1 MKNFINSLFLILVL
15 ELSLLASAPTIA
27 LVLSGGAA
35 KGYAHIPVLEMLDS
49 LNINID
55 FIVGTSIGANV
66 GALYSVGYNAK
77 DIYDYAYDAEW
88 AQIFSDKTNRI
99 NMSYLHK
106 KEASK
111 YQIDFDLKGITPKIP
126 AGIIHGQRAYLELS
140 KILGQYEYI
149 KDFNDLH
156 IPFRCNATDLIK
168 GTDVIFSKGSLITS
182 VRSSTSIPS
191 VFAPVQY
198 KDLLLVDGGVK
209 NNVPVDIAKKLG
221 ADIVLTSAVISQ
233 RSEKNTIEKSVLN
246 ILTESIFIHTS
257 DFEKRNLE
265 MSDYLIKTP
274 LEKGSSMSFNKKG
287 VKNIYKQGKKEVYK
301 NLDMFLEIKN
311 KVTSKKSVPPL
322 KRMDDLNIIIENIKV
337 TGNEKLSA
345 DFIINVLGLSI
356 NDTLQLKNIHK
367 GINNLYGLGY
377 FDIVR
382 YDLNPNQ
389 DLNKTDFEII
399 VEESSFNKLQTGLKW
414 DAFHEL
420 IAAANIKINDFLIPG
435 VLITN
440 EFQFPG
446 IRKNI
451 LKVSYPTSFLN
462 LPFYPYYKNK
472 YLKNNVNWFNSLS
485 NGNIPPD
492 AIYEMRTI
500 SNSIGFGFIIGR
512 NCGIELGLEDEV
524 SSFLST
530 TSGEATSLNYSQDK
544 TTITS
549 MNIDIDS
556 RDNALITKNGLLINT
571 ILSNYLYNDNNFQ
584 SISFDYNLYKSIK
597 KTTLRINGFYKN
609 IDKGLPLH
617 NNIFKGWIDRTG
629 GYKPYFLTSSQ
640 ITLTGIEVIQHYKEL
655 HFKFFTNRLLS
666 LEKNYDND
674 FELDNPLSSYGVG
687 VIFTSPFGPIEII
700 LSKGPVQLQSK
711 SDKQTILYLNAGF
724 KF

>member
-1 MKNFINSLFLILVL
+1 
-15 ELSLLASAPTIA
+15 
-27 LVLSGGAA
+27 
-35 KGYAHIPVLEMLDS
+35 
-49 LNINID
+49 
-55 FIVGTSIGANV
+55 
-66 GALYSVGYNAK
+66 
-77 DIYDYAYDAEW
+77 
-88 AQIFSDKTNRI
+88 
-99 NMSYLHK
+99 
-106 KEASK
+106 
-111 YQIDFDLKGITPKIP
+111 
-126 AGIIHGQRAYLELS
+126 
-140 KILGQYEYI
+140 
-149 KDFNDLH
+149 
-156 IPFRCNATDLIK
+156 
-168 GTDVIFSKGSLITS
+168 
-182 VRSSTSIPS
+182 
-191 VFAPVQY
+191 
-198 KDLLLVDGGVK
+198 
-209 NNVPVDIAKKLG
+209 
-221 ADIVLTSAVISQ
+221 
-233 RSEKNTIEKSVLN
+233 
-246 ILTESIFIHTS
+246 
-257 DFEKRNLE
+257 
-265 MSDYLIKTP
+265 
-274 LEKGSSMSFNKKG
+274 
-287 VKNIYKQGKKEVYK
+287 
-301 NLDMFLEIKN
+301 
-311 KVTSKKSVPPL
+311 
-322 KRMDDLNIIIENIKV
+322 
-337 TGNEKLSA
+337 
-345 DFIINVLGLSI
+345 
-356 NDTLQLKNIHK
+356 
-367 GINNLYGLGY
+367 
-377 FDIVR
+377 
-382 YDLNPNQ
+382 
-389 DLNKTDFEII
+389 
-399 VEESSFNKLQTGLKW
+399 
-414 DAFHEL
+414 
-420 IAAANIKINDFLIPG
+420 
-435 VLITN
+435 
-440 EFQFPG
+440 
-446 IRKNI
+446 
-451 LKVSYPTSFLN
+451 
-462 LPFYPYYKNK
+462 
-472 YLKNNVNWFNSLS
+472 
-485 NGNIPPD
+485 
-492 AIYEMRTI
+492 MRTI